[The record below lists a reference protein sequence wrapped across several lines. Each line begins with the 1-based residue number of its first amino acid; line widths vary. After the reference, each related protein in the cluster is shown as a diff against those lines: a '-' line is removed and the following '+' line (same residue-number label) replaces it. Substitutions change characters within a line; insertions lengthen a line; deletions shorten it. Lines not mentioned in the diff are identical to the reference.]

1 MSVPNEA
8 AVCVSSF
15 LRHRELIR
23 TALVVDYPQFD
34 TMGHVLEAFR
44 ARELKREG
52 ESEAGFSYA
61 IHGRGLR
68 MTGPD
73 GAVVELD
80 LLLDG
85 SEAFD
90 VWRLEE
96 FARSVGMSPV
106 PARDD
111 LVRQCLDLTRK
122 GVLVEP
128 ESGWFRVIE

>member
-1 MSVPNEA
+1 MILSNSA

-15 LRHRELIR
+15 LRQRELIR
-23 TALVVDYPQFD
+23 TALVADYPQFD
-34 TMGHVLEAFR
+34 TVEHVLQASR

-52 ESEAGFSYA
+52 QSDAGFSYA

-68 MTGPD
+68 MTAPD

-80 LLLDG
+80 LLVDG

-90 VWRLEE
+90 MWRLEE
-96 FARSVGMSPV
+96 FARSVGISPV

-111 LVRQCLDLTRK
+111 LQRECLDLVRK
-122 GVLVEP
+122 GVLAEP
-128 ESGWFRVIE
+128 EPGWFRVE

>member
-1 MSVPNEA
+1 VSASNYA

-15 LRHRELIR
+15 LRHRELIKA
-23 TALVVDYPQFD
+23 ALVADYPQLA
-34 TMGHVLEAFR
+34 TVEHALEAFR
-44 ARELKREG
+44 AKELKRDA

-61 IHGRGLR
+61 VHGRGLR
-68 MTGPD
+68 MTGRD

-96 FARSVGMSPV
+96 FARSVGMRAV

-111 LVRQCLDLTRK
+111 LARECLDLIRK
-122 GVLVEP
+122 GVLAEP
-128 ESGWFRVIE
+128 EPGWFCVIE